1 MSNNTTVNG
10 LNVKFRADSV
20 QFDEGVKGMNSA
32 IRLLKVEL
40 TNVNQLLKM
49 DPTNVDLLKRKLDT
63 LQESSRVAKLRLA
76 EYQKELSELDATE
89 VGSQKWQSLQ
99 KQISNSEREIAQF
112 DNQVKET
119 ETQLKSVETTGGKAF
134 EKIEQKAGD
143 AAKKVVEVGKSVEKV
158 GDALMPVTAAI
169 TGTFAIGIAGASD
182 LTEATNKANVAFGE
196 SADILLEFT
205 KNADSNFGETQAK
218 VLDTAATYG
227 LLGLSVEKTTELI
240 QRSAD
245 VGSLQNK
252 TFEEVSRDFISGMN
266 GSTEAVE
273 KYGIKLKQ
281 ADLQQFLVEK
291 GMFSTR
297 KEAGAYLQSL
307 DSSGKQLIMYEKI
320 LHDTSNAEGDLQ
332 NNIGTF
338 AVGSKVLLA
347 ELKSLATELGQRLL
361 PFMEQGIATV
371 RGLVKGFDGLSES
384 KKDLIVKIMLVVAA
398 LSPMLIMVGKLMQFV
413 PTLQKGFMLLKG
425 TLIGTTMP
433 IWAIVA
439 VVTTLIAIFTHLYTT
454 NEAFRLKMN
463 EIATQIGQF
472 VSGVLNVLVVIFRDQ
487 IIPLFMNMYLQILP
501 IFEKAFLLVGQVISE
516 YLVPIFNSLW
526 TIIKVDVIP
535 IIIRL
540 WEMFNKYVIPVIVLL
555 ANIIFDVLLPT
566 LLKMWG
572 WFADR
577 ILPIL
582 ESIAGFL
589 KNVFIGLFK
598 ALSGILEFVIS
609 IVIELYEGF
618 IKLFDWFLN
627 LGPIKG
633 LISMFQ
639 ELGNIVDYAIGGI
652 RWLLDSAGSIAKD
665 IGGILGSLGNSFG
678 DTVGGFFDSGGTG
691 SSAYASGGI
700 GTLSLSTSINVNHH
714 GEPIDENQIRQ
725 WGRTIADVVSDELG
739 RRV

>member
-32 IRLLKVEL
+32 IKLLKVEL

-49 DPTNVDLLKRKLDT
+49 DPTNVDLLKRKLDA

-76 EYQKELSELDATE
+76 EYQKELSELDETE
-89 VGSQKWQSLQ
+89 VGSQKWLQLQ

-119 ETQLKSVETTGGKAF
+119 ESQLKSVETTGGKAF

-143 AAKKVVEVGKSVEKV
+143 ASKKIAEVGQSVEKV
-158 GDALMPVTAAI
+158 GDALMPVTVAI
-169 TGTFAIGIAGASD
+169 AGTFALGVAGASV

-196 SADILLEFT
+196 SSQLLIDFT
-205 KNADSNFGETQAK
+205 KNADVAFGETQAN
-218 VLDTAATYG
+218 VLDIAATYG
-227 LLGLSVEKTTELI
+227 LLGLSVEKAIELI
-240 QRSAD
+240 KRSAD

-281 ADLQQFLVEK
+281 SDLQQYLVEK
-291 GMFSTR
+291 GMFNTR
-297 KEAGAYLQSL
+297 EEAGKYLQSL
-307 DSSGKQLIMYEKI
+307 DSTGKQLIMYEKI
-320 LHDTSNAEGDLQ
+320 LNDTSNAEGDLQ
-332 NNIGTF
+332 NNIDTF

-347 ELKSLATELGQRLL
+347 QLKELATELGQRLL
-361 PFMEQGIATV
+361 PYMEQGIATV
-371 RGLVKGFDGLSES
+371 RGLVTSFEGLSES

-398 LSPMLIMVGKLMQFV
+398 LAPMLIMVGKLMQFV
-413 PTLQKGFMLLKG
+413 PTLQKGFDLLKV
-425 TLIGTTMP
+425 TLTGTTIP

-439 VVTTLIAIFTHLYTT
+439 VVASLIAIFTHLYTT

-472 VSGVLNVLVVIFRDQ
+472 VSGVFNDLIVIFRDQ

-501 IFEKAFLLVGQVISE
+501 IFEKAFLFVGQVISE
-516 YLVPIFNSLW
+516 YLIPRFSLLW
-526 TIIKVDVIP
+526 SILRDDVIP
-535 IIIRL
+535 IIVML
-540 WEMFNKYVIPVIVLL
+540 WEMINKYVIPIIVLL
-555 ANIIFDVLLPT
+555 ANIIFDVLLPNLIKMWSWFAEHIMPILQSIT
-566 LLKMWG
+566 SLLKN
-572 WFADR
+572 
-577 ILPIL
+577 I
-582 ESIAGFL
+582 
-589 KNVFIGLFK
+589 FIGLLLT
-598 ALSGILEFVIS
+598 LSGVFEIVGKVVSDLYKGFV
-609 IVIELYEGF
+609 
-618 IKLFDWFLN
+618 KLFDWFLN

-633 LISMFQ
+633 LISMFE
-639 ELGNIVDYAIGGI
+639 ELGKIVDSVIGSV
-652 RWLLDSAGSIAKD
+652 RWLLDSAGSIASSVGGMLGSMSEVVGNT
-665 IGGILGSLGNSFG
+665 IGGL
-678 DTVGGFFDSGGTG
+678 FDSGGTG
-691 SSAYASGGI
+691 AIMYSSGGI
-700 GTLSLSTSINVNHH
+700 GSLSLSTSINVNNH
-714 GEPIDENQIRQ
+714 GEPLDENQIRQ